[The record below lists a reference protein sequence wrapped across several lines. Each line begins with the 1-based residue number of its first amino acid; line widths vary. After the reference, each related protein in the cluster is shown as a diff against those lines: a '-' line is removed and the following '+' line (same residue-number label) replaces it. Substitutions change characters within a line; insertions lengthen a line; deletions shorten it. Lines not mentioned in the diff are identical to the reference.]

1 MFGKTIIYFMTKD
14 RLKHDPINNNNN
26 NNKKSPLPTI
36 IENRPKK
43 KWKIMNISVLKMM
56 IVMGN
61 TTQ

>member
-1 MFGKTIIYFMTKD
+1 MTKD

-26 NNKKSPLPTI
+26 NNKKSQLPTI

-56 IVMGN
+56 IMMGN

>member
-1 MFGKTIIYFMTKD
+1 MTKD

-26 NNKKSPLPTI
+26 NKKSQLPTI
-36 IENRPKK
+36 IENRQKK

-56 IVMGN
+56 IMMGN

>member
-1 MFGKTIIYFMTKD
+1 MFGKNIIQSMTKD

-26 NNKKSPLPTI
+26 NKKSQLPTI

-56 IVMGN
+56 IMMGN

>member
-1 MFGKTIIYFMTKD
+1 MTKD

-26 NNKKSPLPTI
+26 KKEPTI

-56 IVMGN
+56 IMMGN